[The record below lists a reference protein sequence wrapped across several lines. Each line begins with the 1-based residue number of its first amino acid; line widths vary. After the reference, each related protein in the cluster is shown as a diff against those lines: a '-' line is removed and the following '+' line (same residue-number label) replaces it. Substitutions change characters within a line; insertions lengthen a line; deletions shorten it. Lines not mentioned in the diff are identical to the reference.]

1 MNANETLTGAAR
13 KKADEDA
20 VCEHLLTGEPLDP
33 DVRRRVQARA
43 EKITEEVRRVH
54 GDVDVDRLLLDAREE
69 V

>member
-1 MNANETLTGAAR
+1 MNPNGTLTGAAL

-20 VCEHLLTGEPLDP
+20 VSEHLLTGKPLDL

-54 GDVDVDRLLLDAREE
+54 GDVDVDRLLRDAREE

>member
-1 MNANETLTGAAR
+1 MNPTETLTGAAL

-20 VCEHLLTGEPLDP
+20 VSEHMLTGKPLDP

-54 GDVDVDRLLLDAREE
+54 GDVDVDQLLRDARDE

>member
-1 MNANETLTGAAR
+1 MNPTKTLTGAAL

-20 VCEHLLTGEPLDP
+20 VSEHMLTGKPLDP

-54 GDVDVDRLLLDAREE
+54 GDVDVDQLLRDARDE